1 MGIIDV
7 HAHMFPRGL
16 GIPASGGPWPR
27 LEIDDDTSG
36 RLMIGDRLFRRV
48 GAALWDV
55 GARLVEL
62 DRLDIDLQVVSP
74 VPVTLDVSADGQQTA
89 AYLRSLNEGISAAVA
104 EAPGRLLGLGAVP
117 FQDMALAVPELEH
130 LMGDLGLAGVEIGAA
145 IGGRELD
152 DPVLLPFFEAA
163 ASLGALVYVHP
174 LGGGDG
180 AIRRT
185 GQPYDFGLGMLT
197 DTAMA
202 ASALVFGGVLDA
214 CPELQVVM
222 AHGCGTFPWAFPRL
236 SSGAALG
243 GDASSTEH
251 EVLIRRL
258 WVDTLVFDAEH
269 LGLLT
274 RRFGADHVLFGSD
287 HPFIPGQLE
296 GARDLIAD
304 GIALGGLTRHEATG
318 ILRGNALTLLG
329 LGAQP
334 DSVRG

>member
-16 GIPASGGPWPR
+16 VCPASGGPWPR

-36 RLMIGDRLFRRV
+36 RLVIGDRLFRRV

-74 VPVTLDVSADGQQTA
+74 VPVTLDVLADGKQAA

-117 FQDMALAVPELEH
+117 FQDMALAGAELEH
-130 LMGDLGLAGVEIGAA
+130 LMGDLGLAGVEIGAV

-152 DPVLLPFFEAA
+152 DPALLPFFEAA

-180 AIRRT
+180 AIRRS

-236 SSGAALG
+236 SSGTVLG
-243 GDASSTEH
+243 GDFSSTEH
-251 EVLIRRL
+251 EALIRRL

-269 LGLLT
+269 LGLLA

-296 GARDLIAD
+296 GARDLVAA
-304 GIALGGLTRHEATG
+304 GIALGGLTHHEATG
-318 ILRGNALTLLG
+318 VLGGNALTLLG